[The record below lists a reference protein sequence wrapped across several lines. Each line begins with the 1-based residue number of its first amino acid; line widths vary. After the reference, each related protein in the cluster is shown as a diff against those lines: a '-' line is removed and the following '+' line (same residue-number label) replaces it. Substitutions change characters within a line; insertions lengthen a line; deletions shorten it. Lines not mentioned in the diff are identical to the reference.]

1 MCRGV
6 GCLRL
11 GGPVDGFDG
20 ADEEGPEEDAEEAE
34 GGSDGEGGEEGAGTL
49 KDEAGE
55 RWSDYACEVGNAIL
69 RAVPFADG
77 LLAGNSLRESEDAGR
92 GGAAADSS

>member
-34 GGSDGEGGEEGAGTL
+34 GRSDAEGSEEGAGTL
-49 KDEAGE
+49 KDETGE
-55 RWSDYACEVGNAIL
+55 GRGDDPCEIRDAIL

-77 LLAGNSLRESEDAGR
+77 LLAGNSLREGKDAG
-92 GGAAADSS
+92 